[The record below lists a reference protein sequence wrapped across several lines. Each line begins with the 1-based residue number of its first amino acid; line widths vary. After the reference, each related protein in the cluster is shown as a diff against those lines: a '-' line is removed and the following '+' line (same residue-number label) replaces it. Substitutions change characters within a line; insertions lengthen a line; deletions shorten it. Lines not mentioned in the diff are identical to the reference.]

1 MARKLI
7 LSGFMSAL
15 LLASVIAYSLPAF
28 AQGPDSAGKSQVEY
42 AFGKIPGT
50 DIIVHVAV
58 LVPPGLD
65 KNEVINQALKYQG
78 AKKIEKSEFSLIG
91 GLDWKVLGG
100 GTNQVDIKY
109 WGLNEPNLTP
119 TGSVILSNVMTTWNN
134 VDANFTFTSSGT
146 TDTCPSLVKEC
157 PLPADDDGENGF
169 GWLEIKQPHTL
180 GVTYWD
186 LSASEIDI
194 VLSTN
199 KRISWNTDGTNYDV
213 FTVVLHELGHGLG
226 LGHSEVSAAVMYAS
240 YHGDMDELHLDDE
253 CGVKKL
259 YGTPC
264 PTGGGETDPEPTS
277 CKDQGRNDLE
287 ISVTMDVKSK
297 GPWNHLL
304 IPVHVIDAVGDGV
317 SGICVDLDLDRE
329 ERHWD
334 LLGTTDSSG
343 DIIFKLS
350 KARDTTYTAT
360 VVNQDHFVAG
370 SDFSESCLQ
379 NNGSLSGNEC
389 TWVP

>member
-15 LLASVIAYSLPAF
+15 LLASVIVYSLPAF
-28 AQGPDSAGKSQVEY
+28 AQGPDSVGKSQVEH

-58 LVPPGLD
+58 LVPPGFD
-65 KNEVINQALKYQG
+65 KNEVINQALNYQG

-91 GLDWKVLGG
+91 GLDWKVLAGG
-100 GTNQVDIKY
+100 NNQVDIKY
-109 WGLNEPNLTP
+109 WGLNEPNLAID
-119 TGSVILSNVMTTWNN
+119 GSAILSNAMTTWNN

-157 PLPADDDGENGF
+157 IRDTDGENGF
-169 GWLEIKQPHTL
+169 GWLNIKQPNTL
-180 GVTYWD
+180 GVIYWD

-199 KRISWNTDGTNYDV
+199 KKISWTTDNRNYNV

-226 LGHSEVSAAVMYAS
+226 LGHSEVPAAVMYAS
-240 YHGDMDELHLDDE
+240 YHGAMTELDDDDE

-264 PTGGGETDPEPTS
+264 LVDDDTPSLPTLGENS
-277 CKDQGRNDLE
+277 
-287 ISVTMDVKSK
+287 
-297 GPWNHLL
+297 
-304 IPVHVIDAVGDGV
+304 
-317 SGICVDLDLDRE
+317 
-329 ERHWD
+329 
-334 LLGTTDSSG
+334 
-343 DIIFKLS
+343 
-350 KARDTTYTAT
+350 TAT
-360 VVNQDHFVAG
+360 VTYNGKGGKLKIEIELTDDNDNLVQDTSVTVKLILDGVELSTSYTKDTGTDGVVTWNFVG
-370 SDFSESCLQ
+370 
-379 NNGSLSGNEC
+379 
-389 TWVP
+389 VPRGDYNTLVTHVGGALWIGTTIDLGYTR